1 MGRQRMQKRRPTAI
15 AAKRITPSG
24 IPIAMPMMRPVCD
37 FPRVEAGA
45 VAAGNRVVAWCEVLL
60 GNAAGVVVE
69 LNIVVVKGEELVIE
83 RPEITADIMSNN

>member
-24 IPIAMPMMRPVCD
+24 IPIAMPMMPPVCN
-37 FPRVEAGA
+37 FPPVEAGA

-69 LNIVVVKGEELVIE
+69 LNIVVVVDEELVVE
-83 RPEITADIMSNN
+83 RLEITRYIMSNN